1 VRGGDTRASA
11 FFRARRYWVVM
22 SDSEDSEVEAIREQ
36 KREELVETATA
47 PDVPDEPVHVEDRAH
62 FEELLD
68 SYDVVLVDFYADWC
82 GPCDMLEP
90 IVESVAAESDAAVA
104 KLDIDELQ
112 GIAQSYGVRSVPTL
126 IVFAD
131 GEQAEQ
137 VVGVQEKGTLLELIE
152 RAG

>member
-1 VRGGDTRASA
+1 
-11 FFRARRYWVVM
+11 M
-22 SDSEDSEVEAIREQ
+22 SDSEDSEIETIREQ
-36 KREELVETATA
+36 KREELVESAA
-47 PDVPDEPVHVEDRAH
+47 GGADAPDEPIHVEDERH
-62 FEELLD
+62 FEELLEEHA
-68 SYDVVLVDFYADWC
+68 VVLVDFYADWC

-90 IVESVAAESDAAVA
+90 IVADVAAESDAAVA

-112 GIAQSYGVRSVPTL
+112 GIARQYGVRSVPTL

-137 VVGVQEKGTLLELIE
+137 AVGVQEKGTILELIE